1 MKFLFN
7 KKIYNENS
15 NNCCICMEKLNKN
28 ISYIKCNICINTI
41 ICETCELNMLE
52 NGQLSKCP
60 VCRSDDEWFNKQTTP
75 EKPKNICITK
85 YIKNNTDDND
95 NVNNDNVNNDNV
107 NNDNV
112 NNDNVNNDNVNND
125 NVNNDNVNNDYYYLL
140 IKNIIKKILYYVEQ
154 CFKCIGIIIF
164 IWCIGALTMLLIHD
178 KFLNDMN
185 AFMFV
190 MIFII
195 GFIIIIFTCECMR
208 KCLYSNNEIQ

>member
-1 MKFLFN
+1 MYYE
-7 KKIYNENS
+7 IY
-15 NNCCICMEKLNKN
+15 K
-28 ISYIKCNICINTI
+28 
-41 ICETCELNMLE
+41 
-52 NGQLSKCP
+52 
-60 VCRSDDEWFNKQTTP
+60 
-75 EKPKNICITK
+75 
-85 YIKNNTDDND
+85 KNNDNVNVNNNNDND
-95 NVNNDNVNNDNV
+95 NVNNDNNDNVNV

-112 NNDNVNNDNVNND
+112 NNN
-125 NVNNDNVNNDYYYLL
+125 YYYLL

-164 IWCIGALTMLLIHD
+164 IWCIGAITMLLIHD
-178 KFLNDMN
+178 KILNNMN

>member
-1 MKFLFN
+1 
-7 KKIYNENS
+7 
-15 NNCCICMEKLNKN
+15 MEKLNKN

-85 YIKNNTDDND
+85 YIKNNTDDSDNFNND
-95 NVNNDNVNNDNV
+95 NVNNVNNDNVNNDNV
-107 NNDNV
+107 
-112 NNDNVNNDNVNND
+112 
-125 NVNNDNVNNDYYYLL
+125 NVNNDYYYLL

>member
-112 NNDNVNNDNVNND
+112 NND
-125 NVNNDNVNNDYYYLL
+125 YYYLL